1 MRFEG
6 SRPCHIERKN
16 GIARVNIRSLF
27 SGLVPLFILAH
38 CGHHLLTALP
48 VPLLPMIRSDFG
60 LDYTRSGFV
69 ISAFILSYGIGQVPA
84 GLLADRVGPRILIT
98 TGIFGV
104 ALAGLLVGLSN
115 TYLTMIAFLVLMG
128 LLAGGYHPAAPPLIF
143 ATVKPENLGRALG
156 LHMIGGSASFF
167 LAPLIAA
174 GIGATWGWR
183 GPFIALAVP
192 AGLVGIALYVILG
205 QRGLSKKLPPKT
217 TPSQEEKTSG
227 QGRFS
232 RLTYFIFLTTFTH
245 AVLFSTMS
253 FIPLFLVDHF
263 LIPKATAAAL
273 IAIIYSAGLWVG
285 PIGGYL
291 SDHWGRMPLVLTVC
305 ALTGPLIY
313 LLNLAPYR
321 WGIVVLL
328 LVMGITIYVRLPVS
342 EAYILDHTSERH
354 RSTVLGIYYFGN
366 MEGGGIFTPIMGY
379 LIDHLGFSVTFTIA
393 GAAVVIV
400 AVVCSFLIRACVF
413 CNKTV

>member
-1 MRFEG
+1 M
-6 SRPCHIERKN
+6 
-16 GIARVNIRSLF
+16 ARLNIRSLF
-27 SGLVPLFILAH
+27 SGLVPLFVLAH

-60 LDYTRSGFV
+60 LDYTRSGLV
-69 ISAFILSYGIGQVPA
+69 ISAFILSYGIAQVPA
-84 GLLADRVGPRILIT
+84 GVLADRVGPRILIT
-98 TGIFGV
+98 AGILGV
-104 ALAGLLVGLSN
+104 ALAGLLVGFSH
-115 TYLTMIAFLVLMG
+115 TYLTMIVFLVVMG
-128 LLAGGYHPAAPPLIF
+128 LLAGGYHPATPPLIF

-156 LHMIGGSASFF
+156 LHMIGGSVSFF

-174 GIGATWGWR
+174 GIGATYGWR

-192 AGLVGIALYVILG
+192 AGAVGIALYVILG
-205 QRGLSKKLPPKT
+205 QRGLAKKSQPKT
-217 TPSQEEKTSG
+217 GPSQKESTPG
-227 QGRFS
+227 QGR
-232 RLTYFIFLTTFTH
+232 LGKLVYFIFLTTCTH

-263 LIPKATAAAL
+263 LVPKATAAAL

-285 PIGGYL
+285 PIAGYL
-291 SDHWGRMPLVLTVC
+291 SDHWGRARLVLTVC
-305 ALTGPLIY
+305 TITGPLIY

-342 EAYILDHTSERH
+342 EAYILGQTSEHH

-366 MEGGGIFTPIMGY
+366 REGGGIFTPIMGY
-379 LIDHLGFSVTFTIA
+379 LIDHHGFNLTFTIA
-393 GAAVVIV
+393 GAAVVSV
-400 AVVCSFLIRACVF
+400 AVVCSFLLTKAD
-413 CNKTV
+413 KKSLL

>member
-1 MRFEG
+1 MAF
-6 SRPCHIERKN
+6 SIERRD
-16 GIARVNIRSLF
+16 GIARLDIRSLF
-27 SGLVPLFILAH
+27 SGLVPLFVLAH

-69 ISAFILSYGIGQVPA
+69 ISAFILSYGIGQLPA
-84 GLLADRVGPRILIT
+84 GLLADRIGPRILIT

-104 ALAGLLVGLSN
+104 ALAGLFVGFSHS
-115 TYLTMIAFLVLMG
+115 YPTMIIFLVLMG

-167 LAPLIAA
+167 LAPLIGA
-174 GIGATWGWR
+174 GIAAAYGWR

-192 AGLVGIALYVILG
+192 AGAVGIALYVILG
-205 QRGLSKKLPPKT
+205 QRGLTEKVQPKT
-217 TPSQEEKTSG
+217 IPSQEEKKSG
-227 QGRFS
+227 QGRLS
-232 RLTYFIFLTTFTH
+232 RLAYFIVLTTFTH

-263 LIPKATAAAL
+263 SVPKSTAAAL

-285 PIGGYL
+285 PISGYL
-291 SDHWGRMPLVLTVC
+291 SDHWGRAPAVLTVC
-305 ALTGPLIY
+305 TMTGPLIY

-342 EAYILDHTSERH
+342 EAYILGQTSERH
-354 RSTVLGIYYFGN
+354 RSTVLGVYYFGN
-366 MEGGGIFTPIMGY
+366 MEGGGLFTPIMGY
-379 LIDHLGFSVTFTIA
+379 LIDKLGFRATFTIA
-393 GAAVVIV
+393 GAAVVTI
-400 AVVCSFLIRACVF
+400 AVVCSLLLTGGDKKSSV
-413 CNKTV
+413 